1 MAHFLPFTSAMTDA
15 GLALAMEI
23 DASVN
28 AKIWDFLLS
37 GGVFM
42 GFIAVCSFIA
52 FAISIH
58 RLMSLRWRAVL
69 PPVLV
74 DQLERAERTF
84 RQGKAAELFRFL
96 DESDSPVG
104 RIGCVAMLPEHA
116 TREEAQDAVEATARE
131 EVVRLQTGLSALE
144 VVITIAPLLGLL
156 GTVSGLV
163 SVFATLG
170 ESKDVADPS
179 AIAAGIAKAL
189 NTTIGGLAVAV
200 PTVIVHS
207 FLQKRIEALAA
218 RMEILIGHL
227 LNAFHRNGGAALYER
242 GEINTA
248 QRDLPMAA
256 SDDAPPELDD
266 EIVLGAFDAGEK
278 SRRS

>member
-1 MAHFLPFTSAMTDA
+1 MDSLTRLPGHSP
-15 GLALAMEI
+15 LLAMEI
-23 DASVN
+23 DAAVN
-28 AKIWDFLLS
+28 SKIWDFLLS

-52 FAISIH
+52 FAVSLH

-69 PPVLV
+69 PPDLV
-74 DQLERAERTF
+74 GQLERSERLF
-84 RQGKAAELFRFL
+84 RQGKATELFRQL
-96 DESDSPVG
+96 DDSDSPIG

-170 ESKDVADPS
+170 EAGDVSDPS

-218 RMEILIGHL
+218 RMEILMGHL
-227 LNAFHRNGGAALYER
+227 LNAFHRNGGGALYQAPVE
-242 GEINTA
+242 
-248 QRDLPMAA
+248 
-256 SDDAPPELDD
+256 APPALDD
-266 EIVLGAFDAGEK
+266 EALIGE
-278 SRRS
+278 